1 MLLSQ
6 SCDTHFEISVK
17 TINQDT
23 SNVSSV
29 GEKSAGKYVNYRTSK
44 RIYLATNCFREQT
57 ILRYVI
63 RSMNVQS
70 TLRNLPTPNIVFSTF
85 DSTNILCNKEDT
97 NATSKATAK
106 AGAYGGAE
114 LGSAVGNSIC
124 CCCGGIIG
132 NCIGEKYGERAV
144 NRSGLQERAG
154 KVRIV

>member
-1 MLLSQ
+1 MLPGANNTQVRNRKYKNSIGSQ
-6 SCDTHFEISVK
+6 
-17 TINQDT
+17 
-23 SNVSSV
+23 
-29 GEKSAGKYVNYRTSK
+29 NY
-44 RIYLATNCFREQT
+44 
-57 ILRYVI
+57 
-63 RSMNVQS
+63 
-70 TLRNLPTPNIVFSTF
+70 LPTSNIVFSIF
-85 DSTNILCNKEDT
+85 DSTNILCNKEDA

>member
-1 MLLSQ
+1 M
-6 SCDTHFEISVK
+6 
-17 TINQDT
+17 
-23 SNVSSV
+23 
-29 GEKSAGKYVNYRTSK
+29 
-44 RIYLATNCFREQT
+44 
-57 ILRYVI
+57 
-63 RSMNVQS
+63 
-70 TLRNLPTPNIVFSTF
+70 FSIF
-85 DSTNILCNKEDT
+85 DSTNILCNKEDA

-154 KVRIV
+154 KVRIAYKKLSIKIEKQK

>member
-6 SCDTHFEISVK
+6 SCNTHFKISVK
-17 TINQDT
+17 TIIQDT

-44 RIYLATNCFREQT
+44 RIYLATNCFRKQT

-63 RSMNVQS
+63 RNINIQS
-70 TLRNLPTPNIVFSTF
+70 TLRKISCSQYL
-85 DSTNILCNKEDT
+85 ILQIFICNKEDA

-154 KVRIV
+154 KVSIV

>member
-1 MLLSQ
+1 MLPEANITQVHNKKYKHS
-6 SCDTHFEISVK
+6 
-17 TINQDT
+17 IN
-23 SNVSSV
+23 S
-29 GEKSAGKYVNYRTSK
+29 E
-44 RIYLATNCFREQT
+44 
-57 ILRYVI
+57 
-63 RSMNVQS
+63 
-70 TLRNLPTPNIVFSTF
+70 NIVFSIF
-85 DSTNILCNKEDT
+85 NSTNILCNKEDT

-154 KVRIV
+154 KVCIV

>member
-1 MLLSQ
+1 MLPGANNTQVRNKKHKNSISSQ
-6 SCDTHFEISVK
+6 
-17 TINQDT
+17 NLT
-23 SNVSSV
+23 S
-29 GEKSAGKYVNYRTSK
+29 
-44 RIYLATNCFREQT
+44 
-57 ILRYVI
+57 
-63 RSMNVQS
+63 
-70 TLRNLPTPNIVFSTF
+70 NIVFSIF
-85 DSTNILCNKEDT
+85 DSTNILCNKEDA

-154 KVRIV
+154 KVRIA

>member
-1 MLLSQ
+1 MLPEANNTQVRNKKYKHSINSQ
-6 SCDTHFEISVK
+6 K
-17 TINQDT
+17 
-23 SNVSSV
+23 
-29 GEKSAGKYVNYRTSK
+29 
-44 RIYLATNCFREQT
+44 
-57 ILRYVI
+57 
-63 RSMNVQS
+63 
-70 TLRNLPTPNIVFSTF
+70 NIVFSIF
-85 DSTNILCNKEDT
+85 DSTNILCNKEDA